1 MAEFL
6 TSWLDISRQPKLN
19 PNTELKVKDII
30 RREVTLT
37 YYFVRPSVRPSVH
50 TYIHFLKSL
59 FITISDTGST
69 HINTQSKLH

>member
-37 YYFVRPSVRPSVH
+37 YYFVRPSVRPFIR
-50 TYIHFLKSL
+50 TFIFLSL
-59 FITISDTGST
+59 YLLQYQIQVQRICIF
-69 HINTQSKLH
+69 SK

>member
-1 MAEFL
+1 MAELL

-50 TYIHFLKSL
+50 TYIHFFNLYL
-59 FITISDTGST
+59 LQYQIQVQRICIF
-69 HINTQSKLH
+69 SK

>member
-1 MAEFL
+1 MAELL

-37 YYFVRPSVRPSVH
+37 YYFARPSVRPSIR
-50 TYIHFLKSL
+50 T
-59 FITISDTGST
+59 FIF
-69 HINTQSKLH
+69 